1 MAAKLGAHVSMVGS
15 VGNDIFAD
23 QNIEFIKSSG
33 ADTSLIQRSKTS
45 STGVGVIHVSEDGE
59 NCIAVTLGANL
70 EVGAKRARE
79 VENEVAK
86 ASLVLC
92 QSEIDQEGNIEVFKV
107 AKKHS
112 ITTFF
117 NPAPGRADLDKTILP
132 LTDIICTNENEAE
145 FITGLTL
152 STLDEFKDAA
162 KKMLELGPR
171 IAIVTMGPKGA
182 VVAQRTKSGVSVD
195 TVDVPKV
202 TAVDTTGAGDCFCGS
217 LAYFIT
223 QNSDGNV
230 VEMVKKAAKIAAI
243 SVQRHGA
250 MASYP
255 DRSELE
261 KLGIV

>member
-1 MAAKLGAHVSMVGS
+1 MVGS
-15 VGNDIFAD
+15 VGSDIFAD
-23 QNIEFIKSSG
+23 ENIEFIKSSG
-33 ADTSLIQRSKTS
+33 ANISLIQRSTTS

-79 VENEVAK
+79 IENEVAK

-92 QSEIDQEGNIEVFKV
+92 QSEIDQEGNLEVFKL
-107 AKKHS
+107 AKRHS
-112 ITTFF
+112 TTTFF
-117 NPAPGRADLDKTILP
+117 NPAPGRADLDKAILP

-152 STLDEFKDAA
+152 STIDEFKDAA
-162 KKMLELGPR
+162 KKMLGLGPR
-171 IAIVTMGPKGA
+171 IAIVTMGPKG
-182 VVAQRTKSGVSVD
+182 VVLAQRTDSGVTVD

-202 TAVDTTGAGDCFCGS
+202 PAIDTTGAGDCFCGS

-223 QNSDGNV
+223 HDPNGNV
-230 VEMVKKAAKIAAI
+230 VEMVKKATKVAAI
-243 SVQRHGA
+243 SVQRQGA